1 MASQGP
7 PVNSL
12 ALSKLTEQVR
22 LKAEA
27 TKEKGRVMLQ
37 HREDYCNLTQRLES
51 LSDVTQ
57 HKVMVPMTSKA
68 FMPGKLVHTNE
79 ILVLLGDNW
88 FVETSAKNA
97 AAIAQRRVKG
107 CDEILDN
114 LQQELELEQGWR
126 KQVGEF
132 SREKDEC
139 VEITEDFDPETE
151 RLWREKHRD
160 NRRKEKLSAPKTQS
174 DEELWQRLEELEIE
188 EALEKQWEADG
199 DEEDSDDD
207 DDDESDISSNESEIT
222 NESESEGEGEPTGDT
237 GLSVTNLG
245 LTEAKTIKR
254 RVSWGNLVG
263 TDTPS
268 PALEPLRTIKFQHSA
283 SNDPQDPQERKH
295 YDQNSL
301 PETPADLIHFSC
313 RKPKSILKATD
324 SEILVREEEDKTIR
338 PVSPRQIRSVDC
350 EPAVQENIT
359 ERNIS
364 NQTGLS
370 EAEEPVRKVS
380 KFKAARLKSKQ

>member
-12 ALSKLTEQVR
+12 ALSQLTEQVR

-37 HREDYCNLTQRLES
+37 HREEYCNLTQRLET
-51 LSDVTQ
+51 LSDLTQ

-68 FMPGKLVHTNE
+68 FMPGRLVHTNE

-88 FVETSAKNA
+88 FVETSAKKA
-97 AAIAQRRVKG
+97 AAMARRRVKG

-126 KQVGEF
+126 KQVGDF
-132 SREKDEC
+132 SREKEEC

-151 RLWREKHRD
+151 RVWREKHRE
-160 NRRKEKLSAPKTQS
+160 NNRKEKLSARPTQS
-174 DEELWQRLEELEIE
+174 DEELWRRLEELEIE
-188 EALEKQWEADG
+188 EALEDQWEVDG
-199 DEEDSDDD
+199 EEEDSDDD
-207 DDDESDISSNESEIT
+207 DDDSDLSSNESEIT
-222 NESESEGEGEPTGDT
+222 NESESEGEPTGDT

-245 LTEAKTIKR
+245 LNEAKTIKR
-254 RVSWGNLVG
+254 RVSWGNLV
-263 TDTPS
+263 TESPA

-283 SNDPQDPQERKH
+283 CNDSLQEMKH
-295 YDQNSL
+295 YDENSV
-301 PETPADLIHFSC
+301 PETPADLVHFTC
-313 RKPKSILKATD
+313 RKPKSILKASE
-324 SEILVREEEDKTIR
+324 SEILIGEKENKTPR
-338 PVSPRQIRSVDC
+338 PVSPPQSQAVDC
-350 EPAVQENIT
+350 EPAVQENIV

-364 NQTGLS
+364 DQADL
-370 EAEEPVRKVS
+370 AEEPGRRVS
-380 KFKAARLKSKQ
+380 KFKAARLKSKQCL

>member
-12 ALSKLTEQVR
+12 ALSQLTEQVR

-37 HREDYCNLTQRLES
+37 HREEYCNLTQRLET
-51 LSDVTQ
+51 LSDLTQ

-68 FMPGKLVHTNE
+68 FMPGRLVHTNE

-88 FVETSAKNA
+88 FVETSAKKA
-97 AAIAQRRVKG
+97 AAMARRRVKG

-126 KQVGEF
+126 KQVGDF
-132 SREKDEC
+132 SREKEEC

-151 RLWREKHRD
+151 RVWREKHRE
-160 NRRKEKLSAPKTQS
+160 NNRKEKLSARPTQS
-174 DEELWQRLEELEIE
+174 DEELWRRLEELEIE
-188 EALEKQWEADG
+188 EALEDQWEVDG
-199 DEEDSDDD
+199 EEEDSDDD
-207 DDDESDISSNESEIT
+207 DDDSDLSSNESEIT
-222 NESESEGEGEPTGDT
+222 NESESEGEPTGDT

-245 LTEAKTIKR
+245 LNEAKTIKR
-254 RVSWGNLVG
+254 RVSWGNLV
-263 TDTPS
+263 TESPA

-283 SNDPQDPQERKH
+283 CNDSLQEMKH
-295 YDQNSL
+295 YDENSV
-301 PETPADLIHFSC
+301 PETPADLVHFTC
-313 RKPKSILKATD
+313 RKPKSILKASE
-324 SEILVREEEDKTIR
+324 SEILIGEKENKTPR
-338 PVSPRQIRSVDC
+338 PVSPPQSQAVGC
-350 EPAVQENIT
+350 EPAVQENIV

-364 NQTGLS
+364 DQADL
-370 EAEEPVRKVS
+370 AEEPGRRVS
-380 KFKAARLKSKQ
+380 KFKAARLKSKQCL

>member
-37 HREDYCNLTQRLES
+37 HREDYCNLTERLET
-51 LSDVTQ
+51 LSDLTQ
-57 HKVMVPMTSKA
+57 HRVMVPMTSKA

-97 AAIAQRRVKG
+97 AAIARRRVKG
-107 CDEILDN
+107 CDDILDN
-114 LQQELELEQGWR
+114 LQQELELEQGWK

-132 SREKDEC
+132 SRENEEC

-151 RLWREKHRD
+151 RVWREKHREG
-160 NRRKEKLSAPKTQS
+160 RRREKLSAQPTQS

-188 EALEKQWEADG
+188 EALEDQWEAEDDG
-199 DEEDSDDD
+199 EDSE
-207 DDDESDISSNESEIT
+207 DESDLSSNESEVT
-222 NESESEGEGEPTGDT
+222 TESESEGEPTGDT

-245 LTEAKTIKR
+245 LNEAKTIKR
-254 RVSWGNLVG
+254 RVSWGNLV
-263 TDTPS
+263 DTES
-268 PALEPLRTIKFQHSA
+268 PPLALEPLRTIKFQHSTCY
-283 SNDPQDPQERKH
+283 DPQEMRH
-295 YDQNSL
+295 YDESSV
-301 PETPADLIHFSC
+301 PETPADLVHFTC
-313 RKPKSILKATD
+313 RKPKSILKATT
-324 SEILVREEEDKTIR
+324 SEILIGEEGEEEDKTIR
-338 PVSPRQIRSVDC
+338 PISPPQIKAVDC
-350 EPAVQENIT
+350 KPAVQENIV

-364 NQTGLS
+364 DLTELS
-370 EAEEPVRKVS
+370 EEESVRKVS
-380 KFKAARLKSKQ
+380 KFKAARLKSKES